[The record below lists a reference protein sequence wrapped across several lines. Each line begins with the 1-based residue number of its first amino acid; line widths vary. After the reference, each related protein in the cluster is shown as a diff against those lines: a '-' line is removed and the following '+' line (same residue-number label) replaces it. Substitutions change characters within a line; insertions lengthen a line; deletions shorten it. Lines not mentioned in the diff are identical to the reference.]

1 MSLQGHSY
9 VFDVT
14 DKSGTFSTTVTLSA
28 GGPCTTL
35 FNVLE
40 NAGAQSPFTITE
52 LSSAGSTL
60 TAVGVT
66 GGSFAFDLNARSV
79 TVNVVVGSVITV
91 TFVNSPARGNQG
103 CTPGY
108 FKQSQHFSAWGSF
121 TQTQSVSSVFS
132 GAISSL
138 ASESLLD
145 ALQGGGGPGLAG
157 AETIL
162 LRAAVAALL
171 NASNSGVSY
180 ALTVTQVVTEVNT
193 ALASGDRD
201 TILLLASRLDAFNN
215 GTGGC
220 PLS

>member
-1 MSLQGHSY
+1 VLQ
-9 VFDVT
+9 
-14 DKSGTFSTTVTLSA
+14 
-28 GGPCTTL
+28 
-35 FNVLE
+35 

-60 TAVGVT
+60 TAVSVA
-66 GGSFAFDLNARSV
+66 GGTYAFDLNARSV

-91 TFVNSPARGNQG
+91 AFVNSPVPPGNQG

-108 FKQSQHFSAWGSF
+108 FKQSQHFSARGTY

-171 NASNSGVSY
+171 NANNSGVSY